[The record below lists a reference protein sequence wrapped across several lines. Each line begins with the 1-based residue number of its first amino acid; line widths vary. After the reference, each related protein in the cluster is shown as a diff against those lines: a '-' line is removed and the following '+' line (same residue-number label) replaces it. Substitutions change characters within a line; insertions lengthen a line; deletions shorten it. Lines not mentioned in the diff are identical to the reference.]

1 MLRLT
6 LFGGFSLAGA
16 DGAEVPLK
24 SRKAKALLAYLALS
38 PGKTRS
44 REEIMALLWSDRG
57 EAQARASLRQ
67 ALTGL
72 KKDLGAAAATAL
84 IVTNDAV
91 ALDPDKVT
99 IGAAGPG
106 EELLAGFHLQD
117 PAFEDWL
124 RDERLRQE
132 DAAAP
137 DAQPSEP
144 PLPDK
149 PSIAVLPFVNMSGD
163 ESQDYFGDGIAE
175 DIITA
180 LSKIPSL
187 LVMARNSTFAYKRRS
202 IDVKQVSR
210 EQGVRYILE
219 GSVRTAGNRVRV
231 TAQLIDA
238 TTGHHPWAERYDRD
252 LQDIFAVQDEI
263 TREVVTA
270 LDVHLGR
277 GEQARSSAGGTRNL
291 EAWGCTRRAAELLDR
306 STPEALSEARRLC
319 KQALEHDPN
328 YPEAWVQLGWVHHHG
343 ADVGVAGTSEEGHEA
358 ALSAAID
365 CAKKALELDPAYPEA
380 YSLLGTCHLSRNEHD
395 RAIAMAEKAIAMAPN
410 HADILATSAIVH
422 IKSGQPKRGLDLI
435 RKAMRLCPVN
445 SDYFPWV
452 LGTAYRLTG
461 QCGLAADTFEAAI
474 EQQPDSLSLHVGLA
488 STLGEL
494 GRLADATKPVSEI
507 LRLDPGFSIR
517 KYVERVSYKDPAARA
532 RFEDGLRKAGLPE

>member
-6 LFGGFSLAGA
+6 IFGGFSLAGP
-16 DGAEVPLK
+16 DGAEIPLK
-24 SRKAKALLAYLALS
+24 SRKAKGLLAYLALS
-38 PGKTRS
+38 PGQTRS

-57 EAQARASLRQ
+57 EVQARASLRQ
-67 ALTGL
+67 VLSGL
-72 KKDLGAAAATAL
+72 RKDFGRAAMTAL

-99 IGAAGPG
+99 IGAARPG
-106 EELLAGFHLQD
+106 EELLAGFHLHD

-132 DAAAP
+132 DAVVSDAGAP
-137 DAQPSEP
+137 EP

-187 LVMARNSTFAYKRRS
+187 LVMARNSTFAYKRRAV
-202 IDVKQVSR
+202 DVKQVSR

-219 GSVRTAGNRVRV
+219 GSVRTAGTRVRV

-263 TREVVTA
+263 TRKVVTA
-270 LDVHLGR
+270 LDVHLSR
-277 GEQARSSAGGTRNL
+277 GEQARSSAGSTRNL
-291 EAWGCTRRAAELLDR
+291 EAWGCTRRATELLER
-306 STPEALSEARRLC
+306 GTLEGLSEARRLC
-319 KQALEHDPN
+319 KEAIEHDPN
-328 YPEAWVQLGWVHHHG
+328 YPAAWVQLGWLHHHV
-343 ADVGVAGTSEEGHEA
+343 ADVGVAGTSEDGHEA
-358 ALSAAID
+358 AFGPAID
-365 CAKKALELDPAYPEA
+365 CAKRALDLDPGYPEA

-395 RAIAMAEKAIAMAPN
+395 RALAMAEKAIAMAPN
-410 HADILATSAIVH
+410 HADILATSAIVY
-422 IKSGQPKRGLDLI
+422 IKSGQPTRGLELI
-435 RKAMRLCPVN
+435 RKAMRLCPIN

-461 QCGLAADTFEAAI
+461 QGGLAVETFEAAI
-474 EQQPDSLSLHVGLA
+474 EQQPDFLALHVGLA

-494 GRLADATKPVSEI
+494 GRVEDTTKPVSEV

-517 KYVERVSYKDPAARA
+517 KYMERVSYKDPAMRA
-532 RFEDGLRKAGLPE
+532 RFQAGLRKAGLPE